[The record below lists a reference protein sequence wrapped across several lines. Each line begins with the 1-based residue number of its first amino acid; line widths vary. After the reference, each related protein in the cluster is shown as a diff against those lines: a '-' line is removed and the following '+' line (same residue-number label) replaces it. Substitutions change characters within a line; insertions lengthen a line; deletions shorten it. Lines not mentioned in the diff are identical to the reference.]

1 MRMKYTE
8 KILLHEMNDQN
19 KLIIEYANMFA
30 ARNPYENTIITCD
43 IFKTQLKAKK
53 TYESGKKRIKRKHKK
68 MTKTYESEKKR
79 ELEKKKKKRS
89 CKKKKKKSEV

>member
-43 IFKTQLKAKK
+43 ILKTQLKAKK
-53 TYESGKKRIKRKHKK
+53 KRMKAGKKRIKRKHKK
-68 MTKTYESEKKR
+68 MTKTYKNEKKT
-79 ELEKKKKKRS
+79 
-89 CKKKKKKSEV
+89 